1 MDYLIGSVGIL
12 MLLFLAYC
20 AIAIP
25 YYYIKKIYFKTKG
38 LKKSAVNLSAKLQKD
53 NTRRTLDRL
62 LNAMLDIEE
71 YKRIKKRDLKS
82 QKIPIGFKE
91 RVTKIQKELLL
102 DMIGPATKAEL
113 KRELFDPLINDKTNS
128 KLIKDGLKHVLKNYK
143 IKD

>member
-1 MDYLIGSVGIL
+1 MEYIIGGVGIL

-38 LKKSAVNLSAKLQKD
+38 IKKSATNLSIKLQKD

-62 LNAMLDIEE
+62 VNAMKVSEE
-71 YKRIKKRDLKS
+71 YMKNSGGKMLLKD
-82 QKIPIGFKE
+82 QEK
-91 RVTKIQKELLL
+91 VTEIQKQLLW
-102 DMIGPATKAEL
+102 DMVGPATKAEL
-113 KRELFDPLINDKTNS
+113 KRELFDPLIEDKANS
-128 KLIKDGLKHVLKNYK
+128 KLIKDGLKHVLNNYK

>member
-1 MDYLIGSVGIL
+1 MDYLIGGVGIL

-25 YYYIKKIYFKTKG
+25 YYYVKKIYFKTKG
-38 LKKSAVNLSAKLQKD
+38 LKKSAINLSVKLQKA
-53 NTRRTLDRL
+53 NTRRTLERL
-62 LNAMLDIEE
+62 LNAMKEGEE
-71 YKRIKKRDLKS
+71 YMKSSGGKMLLKD
-82 QKIPIGFKE
+82 QEK
-91 RVTKIQKELLL
+91 VTKIQKQLIL

-113 KRELFDPLINDKTNS
+113 KRELFDPLINNKSNS